1 VYGAPGATGDFG
13 MPISQAQLV
22 EELFNILDETFE
34 NHHGIYLDKGTSLFQ
49 TLETIDARQ
58 ASQPVG
64 ATSASIAA
72 QVAHV
77 TFYLEVLERYTFTDD
92 TSKADWDYIWRTVRE
107 VTPAEWDQLRAN
119 LQQTYR
125 RIMTTFKNIST
136 WESDP
141 HLGGALAIA
150 IHTAYHLGEIR
161 QALCTIK

>member
-1 VYGAPGATGDFG
+1 

-22 EELFNILDETFE
+22 QELFDILDETFE
-34 NHHGIYLDKGTSLFQ
+34 NHHGIYLDKGTSLFE

-58 ASQPVG
+58 KSQPVG
-64 ATSASIAA
+64 ATCASIAA

-77 TFYLEVLERYTFTDD
+77 TFYLEVLERYIFAND
-92 TSKADWDYIWRTVRE
+92 TSKADWGYIWQTVRD
-107 VTPAEWDQLRAN
+107 VTPAEWDRLKAD
-119 LQQTYR
+119 LQQAYR
-125 RIMTTFKNIST
+125 RIMSTFQNTSA

-141 HLGGALAIA
+141 HLSGALAIA

>member
-1 VYGAPGATGDFG
+1 
-13 MPISQAQLV
+13 MPISQQQLV
-22 EELFNILDETFE
+22 QELLDILDETFE
-34 NHHGIYLDKGTSLFQ
+34 NHHGIYLDRGTSLFE
-49 TLETIDARQ
+49 TLETIDARE

-64 ATSASIAA
+64 ATCAPIAA

-77 TFYLEVLERYTFTDD
+77 TFYLEVLERYIFTND
-92 TSKADWDYIWRTVRE
+92 TSKADWGYIWRTVRE
-107 VTPAEWDQLRAN
+107 VTPAEWEQLKAN

-125 RIMTTFKNIST
+125 RIVAAFQDVST

-141 HLGGALAIA
+141 HLSGALAVA